1 MTNRQKHKTNNNKFL
16 LTPIASAVCLILNGA
31 INFAFAAETEVTE
44 KAAQSAE
51 NSQQL
56 TDENIEIIQVR
67 GIVSSLKEAQN
78 IKKMSDNIVDAIVAE
93 DIGQFPDQNVAESL
107 QRIPGVSVTRVD
119 GEGQKVTIRGLSGK
133 YNVTTF
139 NGRKLASDSQTRD
152 FNYDVIASELVGKIE
167 VHKTQQARL
176 QEGAVGGIVNIYS
189 RKPLDVGQSLTVSVE
204 GEYNER
210 AESTNPKTSLIM
222 SDVFNDG
229 TFGALASFVHSKRTT
244 RYDAYSSSN
253 WDDWQYNELHH
264 SNNPNNIEDILPT
277 GASINDTFR
286 MPNWP
291 RVTSTESERERF
303 GGTVAFQWLIGD
315 NLDINLDALYSAYDV
330 DNRAKAMTVVMPN
343 IYSSSATYT
352 DFNVGSD
359 GFLADAAWDD
369 ATVELLEAGVPRKS
383 DTYQVGLNANWLL
396 DEVTL
401 NFDASISK
409 AKNEDDG
416 NGNLVVVRAGID
428 GAAINFNNGSSIPD
442 ISLSQPLDE
451 NAVYGGHHSRRFGD
465 TIEDETQR
473 FVIDGTWEPSA
484 GIISA
489 VYFGAGYNSQE
500 KDRQNYYPES
510 PSIFALDHMDEI
522 NPTFDAPTVD
532 IGGQTM
538 WQLPSNVIIPGS
550 GNSFAGG
557 ANLPAAWPSINVD
570 NLFDYFQTLDP
581 TAYQKLLP
589 QANAKRGNTYGV
601 KEETVHVYLEA
612 KLEEEM
618 FGLPYM
624 LDLGVRYI
632 ETDVSAYGYSQ
643 DPANLEFNSDGTL
656 ANDKWKDKSL
666 VEYSGDYSKLLPSMN
681 FKINLHDDVVLRLA
695 AAEAISRPFLSQLT
709 PETSIS
715 PELEEGSDG
724 KEKRTMYER
733 DAGLAPYTSQQFDTS
748 LEWYYSD
755 DGNLAFA
762 TFFKKFEGSLK
773 NKITSE
779 AIAGE
784 SFSVTRPYND
794 DENHA
799 LIRGYELAWYQ
810 TFDAFL
816 PNSLAGFGVAGN
828 YTYNNSTSGETDSE
842 GDEIP
847 FFGLSEHQINLN
859 LFYEI
864 EDFSINAAYNYRSDY
879 TVRKVSHWTYETFGS
894 VTTEQATA
902 PAWDSLSISLK
913 YDITDNL
920 QVSADAYNLLDP
932 EEYLTVNAMK
942 TELLTAGAS
951 NAQYGIGSSS
961 YGRSYALG
969 LRYTF

>member
-1 MTNRQKHKTNNNKFL
+1 MTSRIKRTIKNNKFL
-16 LTPIASAVCLILNGA
+16 LTPIASAVCLILNGTLNLA
-31 INFAFAAETEVTE
+31 VAAETEPTE
-44 KAAQSAE
+44 KPVLSVE
-51 NSQQL
+51 TNQQQ
-56 TDENIEIIQVR
+56 DEEVEVIHVR

-167 VHKTQQARL
+167 VHKTQQAKL
-176 QEGAVGGIVNIYS
+176 QEGAVGGVVNIYS
-189 RKPLDVGQSLTVSVE
+189 RKPLDVGQSLVLSVE

-229 TFGALASFVHSKRTT
+229 TFGALASFVHSKRTS

-264 SNNPNNIEDILPT
+264 RSNPNNIEDTLPE
-277 GASINDTFR
+277 GAAINDTFR

-315 NLDINLDALYSAYDV
+315 NLDINLDGLYSSYDV
-330 DNRAKAMTVVMPN
+330 DNRSKAMTVVMPN
-343 IYSSSATYT
+343 VYSSSATYT
-352 DFNVGSD
+352 DFNAGPD
-359 GFLADAAWDD
+359 GFLADAAWND
-369 ATVELLEAGVPRKS
+369 ATVELLETGVPRKS

-416 NGNLVVVRAGID
+416 NGNLVVVRAGVD

-442 ISLSQPLDE
+442 ISLSQPLDQ
-451 NAVYGGHHSRRFGD
+451 NAKYGAHHSRRYGD
-465 TIEDETQR
+465 SIEDEIQR
-473 FVIDGTWEPSA
+473 FVVDGTWEPSE
-484 GIISA
+484 GIVTA
-489 VYFGAGYNSQE
+489 VYFGSGYTSEQ
-500 KDRQNYYPES
+500 KDRQNYYPNS
-510 PSIFALDHMDEI
+510 PSIFALDHMDDV
-522 NPTFDAPTVD
+522 NPTFDAPTID

-550 GNSFAGG
+550 SNSFAGG
-557 ANLPAAWPSINVD
+557 ASLPSAWPSINVD
-570 NLFDYFQTLDP
+570 NLFNYFQTLDP
-581 TAYQKLLP
+581 VAYQELLP

-601 KEETVHVYLEA
+601 KEETVHAYLEA
-612 KLEEEM
+612 KLEEEL

-632 ETDVSAYGYSQ
+632 KTDVTAYGYSHN
-643 DPANLEFNSDGTL
+643 PANLAFNSDGTL
-656 ANDKWKDKSL
+656 ANDAWKDKTL
-666 VEYSGDYSKLLPSMN
+666 VEYSGDYSEVLPSMN

-695 AAEAISRPFLSQLT
+695 AAKAISRPFLSQLT
-709 PETSIS
+709 PKTNIS
-715 PELEEGSDG
+715 PELDGGSAG

-733 DAGLAPYTSQQFDTS
+733 DPGLAPYTSKQFDTS

-762 TFFKKFEGSLK
+762 TFFKKFENTLEDK
-773 NKITSE
+773 VTSE
-779 AIAGE
+779 VIAGQD
-784 SFSVTRPYND
+784 FSVTRSYNSD
-794 DENHA
+794 NEA

-816 PNSLAGFGVAGN
+816 PHSLAGFGVAGN
-828 YTYNNSTSGETDSE
+828 YTYNNSTSGKNDSE

-847 FFGLSEHQINLN
+847 FFGLSEHQVNLN

-879 TVRKVSHWTYETFGS
+879 TVRDVSHWTYETFGS

-920 QVSADAYNLLDP
+920 QLSADAYNLLDP

-951 NAQYGIGSSS
+951 SAQYGIGSSS

>member
-1 MTNRQKHKTNNNKFL
+1 MTSRIKRTIKNNKFL
-16 LTPIASAVCLILNGA
+16 LTPIASAVCLILNGTLNLA
-31 INFAFAAETEVTE
+31 VAAETEPTE
-44 KAAQSAE
+44 KPILSVEA
-51 NSQQL
+51 NQQQ
-56 TDENIEIIQVR
+56 DEEVEVIQVR

-167 VHKTQQARL
+167 VHKTQQAKL
-176 QEGAVGGIVNIYS
+176 QEGAVGGVVNIYS
-189 RKPLDVGQSLTVSVE
+189 RKPLDVGQSLVLSVE

-210 AESTNPKTSLIM
+210 AESTNPKTSLVM

-229 TFGALASFVHSKRTT
+229 TFGALASFVHSKRTS

-264 SNNPNNIEDILPT
+264 SNNPNNIEDILPE
-277 GASINDTFR
+277 GAAINDTFR

-315 NLDINLDALYSAYDV
+315 NLDINLDGLYSSYDV
-330 DNRAKAMTVVMPN
+330 DNRSKAMTVVMPN
-343 IYSSSATYT
+343 VYSSSATYT
-352 DFNVGSD
+352 DFNVGPD
-359 GFLADAAWDD
+359 GFLADAAWND
-369 ATVELLEAGVPRKS
+369 ATVELLETGVPRKS

-416 NGNLVVVRAGID
+416 NGNLVVVRAGVD

-442 ISLSQPLDE
+442 ISLSQPLDQ
-451 NAVYGGHHSRRFGD
+451 NAKYGAHHSRRYGD
-465 TIEDETQR
+465 SIEDEIQR
-473 FVIDGTWEPSA
+473 FVVDGTWEPSE
-484 GIISA
+484 GIVTA
-489 VYFGAGYNSQE
+489 VYFGSGYTSEQ
-500 KDRQNYYPES
+500 KDRQNYYPNS
-510 PSIFALDHMDEI
+510 PSIFALDHMDDV
-522 NPTFDAPTVD
+522 NPTFDAPTID

-550 GNSFAGG
+550 SNSFAGG
-557 ANLPAAWPSINVD
+557 ANLPSAWPSINVD
-570 NLFDYFQTLDP
+570 NLFNYFQTLDP
-581 TAYQKLLP
+581 VAYQELLP

-601 KEETVHVYLEA
+601 KEETVHAYLEA
-612 KLEEEM
+612 KLEEEL

-632 ETDVSAYGYSQ
+632 KTDVTAYGYSHN
-643 DPANLEFNSDGTL
+643 PANLAFNSDGTL
-656 ANDKWKDKSL
+656 ANEVWKDKTL

-681 FKINLHDDVVLRLA
+681 FKLNLHDDVVLRLA

-709 PETSIS
+709 PKTNIS
-715 PELEEGSDG
+715 PELDGGSAG

-733 DAGLAPYTSQQFDTS
+733 DPGLAPYTSKQFDTS

-762 TFFKKFEGSLK
+762 TFFKKFE
-773 NKITSE
+773 NTTEDRVTSE
-779 AIAGE
+779 VIAGQD
-784 SFSVTRPYND
+784 FSVTRSYNSD
-794 DENHA
+794 NEA

-816 PNSLAGFGVAGN
+816 PHSLAGFGVAGN
-828 YTYNNSTSGETDSE
+828 YTYNNSTSGKNDSE

-847 FFGLSEHQINLN
+847 FFGLSEHQVNLN

-864 EDFSINAAYNYRSDY
+864 EDLSINVAYNYRSDY
-879 TVRKVSHWTYETFGS
+879 TVRDVSHWTYETFGS